1 MLSWLFKEFPDP
13 DPSASPHSLGEK
25 REPPSP
31 LSQLGDAD
39 PASRPRLSPAAGVGG
54 EGLPRGAGA
63 LAVASSPRGS
73 HPSPGRPQW
82 RWGDL
87 ARVFLRVTR
96 SRSAALRVPPG
107 KAAADTS
114 RRRACARLSPA
125 SRGVHAGDPA
135 SFCVEKGEKSPFI
148 PMMDLVTY
156 IRAWGKIR
164 KEQNAF
170 RDSTAGKHVA
180 AVADINNSLGIGSG
194 APPGTG
200 KPCCKAGR
208 LRRSLAKAWVFAPE
222 RVTGKRPPGLL
233 LLRLGIS
240 ARRASE
246 GAACTVPPTPG
257 QAEEAAASLQ
267 Q

>member
-1 MLSWLFKEFPDP
+1 MTPAHRAWRGAAGLRGGFARHLSPPRLGRKRGARRRADPCRLRFQVLSWLFKEFPDP

-39 PASRPRLSPAAGVGG
+39 PASRPHLSPAAGVGG

-114 RRRACARLSPA
+114 R
-125 SRGVHAGDPA
+125 
-135 SFCVEKGEKSPFI
+135 
-148 PMMDLVTY
+148 
-156 IRAWGKIR
+156 
-164 KEQNAF
+164 
-170 RDSTAGKHVA
+170 
-180 AVADINNSLGIGSG
+180 
-194 APPGTG
+194 
-200 KPCCKAGR
+200 
-208 LRRSLAKAWVFAPE
+208 
-222 RVTGKRPPGLL
+222 
-233 LLRLGIS
+233 
-240 ARRASE
+240 
-246 GAACTVPPTPG
+246 
-257 QAEEAAASLQ
+257 
-267 Q
+267 

>member
-1 MLSWLFKEFPDP
+1 MAGVPPPAPFSAHQSDTGRGRQRPRPIALGGVRLDCEGGSPDISLLHAWEGSGALAGERIPADFDFGCFPGCSRSSQTRILP
-13 DPSASPHSLGEK
+13 QVPTASERSASL
-25 REPPSP
+25 PPA

-114 RRRACARLSPA
+114 RRRACARLSPV
-125 SRGVHAGDPA
+125 SRGVPRGGPGVIL
-135 SFCVEKGEKSPFI
+135 CGKGREIPFHS
-148 PMMDLVTY
+148 DDGFGHLHLCL
-156 IRAWGKIR
+156 G
-164 KEQNAF
+164 QNP
-170 RDSTAGKHVA
+170 K
-180 AVADINNSLGIGSG
+180 
-194 APPGTG
+194 GT
-200 KPCCKAGR
+200 KFV
-208 LRRSLAKAWVFAPE
+208 S
-222 RVTGKRPPGLL
+222 
-233 LLRLGIS
+233 
-240 ARRASE
+240 
-246 GAACTVPPTPG
+246 
-257 QAEEAAASLQ
+257 
-267 Q
+267 